1 MEFKEVGTINQKGVV
16 GKRFDTDAPISIDSM
31 IEILKGYENENT
43 KLFECRCSTF
53 TESGNPV
60 HRSYKSVDSLRKLHN
75 SPNPSVSAIAVF
87 IDPKWPFS
95 PDANKADKD
104 NEIARKR
111 MYEFIAKLEEDD
123 GLFWEMSDINAMK
136 LFEYAGYTKRE
147 DLIKVYANIRSKTRY
162 QEYVERQKKIA
173 F

>member
-1 MEFKEVGTINQKGVV
+1 MFRRV
-16 GKRFDTDAPISIDSM
+16 
-31 IEILKGYENENT
+31 
-43 KLFECRCSTF
+43 
-53 TESGNPV
+53 
-60 HRSYKSVDSLRKLHN
+60 
-75 SPNPSVSAIAVF
+75 
-87 IDPKWPFS
+87 
-95 PDANKADKD
+95 DKD

>member
-1 MEFKEVGTINQKGVV
+1 MEFKEVGTINKKGMV

-60 HRSYKSVDSLRKLHN
+60 DRTYKSVDSLRKLHN

-87 IDPKWPFS
+87 IDPKDDSYKFTIS
-95 PDANKADKD
+95 MAANTRGMNYYVSNRNASYVKKNNRVESYGDGSRKKRNAQLNDDATY
-104 NEIARKR
+104 RK
-111 MYEFIAKLEEDD
+111 
-123 GLFWEMSDINAMK
+123 
-136 LFEYAGYTKRE
+136 
-147 DLIKVYANIRSKTRY
+147 
-162 QEYVERQKKIA
+162 
-173 F
+173 